1 MNNIFITI
9 KKELRSIL
17 RDKKTLR
24 LIFIYP
30 IMIPILIILYANM
43 YNSILNEET
52 TTTIGINYEVNEI
65 EKNILKENNIEY
77 KEYKTTKEMQKAYDS
92 NEISG
97 YINYEEDIKNY
108 QVYIDYESTDGSFTA
123 QSIYV
128 YLEEYSSYLTNMYL
142 LENNINLE
150 EAYNHFTIE
159 EVSISEDNYIIKI
172 LLSLAVTYTILSV
185 CFSTTNMAIQGTIT
199 EKENGTLETI
209 LTFPIKKTELIL
221 GKYLS
226 SVILGTI
233 TGLASLILTIISF
246 VYSTNK
252 YTDLFNNTPFTL
264 NLEIIILSIIIIIIT
279 STFISGISLLLTA
292 STKTYKEA
300 QSKSSI
306 ITMVAM
312 IPMFTTLLE
321 MEISKL
327 YYLIPIVNITQS
339 INDLFL
345 NNYNIINIIITI
357 ISTIIYSILI
367 SYIVIKLY
375 NTDKILY
382 SE

>member
-52 TTTIGINYEVNEI
+52 TTTIGINYKVNEI

-142 LENNINLE
+142 LENNINIEVNEEEFYKYMKNILE
-150 EAYNHFTIE
+150 WNEKINVTNIKDEKEF
-159 EVSISEDNYIIKI
+159 IIKHFI
-172 LLSLAVTYTILSV
+172 DS
-185 CFSTTNMAIQGTIT
+185 
-199 EKENGTLETI
+199 
-209 LTFPIKKTELIL
+209 
-221 GKYLS
+221 
-226 SVILGTI
+226 
-233 TGLASLILTIISF
+233 
-246 VYSTNK
+246 
-252 YTDLFNNTPFTL
+252 
-264 NLEIIILSIIIIIIT
+264 LSILKYIT
-279 STFISGISLLLTA
+279 NSSTHLDNACKALITAISSHLLL
-292 STKTYKEA
+292 
-300 QSKSSI
+300 
-306 ITMVAM
+306 VV
-312 IPMFTTLLE
+312 F
-321 MEISKL
+321 
-327 YYLIPIVNITQS
+327 
-339 INDLFL
+339 
-345 NNYNIINIIITI
+345 
-357 ISTIIYSILI
+357 
-367 SYIVIKLY
+367 
-375 NTDKILY
+375 
-382 SE
+382 